1 MIWFVFSLKKSLIC
15 KNIIKTDELYYKLR
29 RGKTYNLAEYSLPI
43 VFKRYIW
50 RILSSFATELK
61 NVNKGRKTIKK

>member
-1 MIWFVFSLKKSLIC
+1 MIWFVFSFKKSLIC

-43 VFKRYIW
+43 VFKRY
-50 RILSSFATELK
+50 T
-61 NVNKGRKTIKK
+61 